1 MRRNN
6 DNGLPYGAGSIQ
18 MRGRVYWLIYTD
30 INGNKIQENTRT
42 QDLRVAR
49 IRAAERALERTA
61 AFMDQMECV
70 ICESTDSLTRSGYER
85 TADGGF
91 VRSAAAG
98 NAGGSRGM
106 DRRIKPAARPRKET
120 AA

>member
-1 MRRNN
+1 VRRNN

-30 INGNKIQENTRT
+30 IDGNKIQENTRT

-49 IRAAERALERTA
+49 IRAAERALARTA

-70 ICESTDSLTRSGYER
+70 ICENTDSLARSGYER
-85 TADGGF
+85 AADGRF
-91 VRSAAAG
+91 VRSASAG
-98 NAGGSRGM
+98 NPGGSRGV
-106 DRRIKPAARPRKET
+106 DRGAQAAHGSRKKS